1 MANNINARL
10 AEIAKQDAIEKIDFA
25 FQSLVVKAPP
35 TAIIPEDVFVY
46 HFLPYFSGK
55 KPMTPEDRVMEKWV
69 GISGTPTNEVTV
81 VDKTGKPLFSVPAVY
96 DTHVL
101 DVTKRNIGQS
111 MSDIY
116 SGFAMRNNNLPV
128 QANNFLMNALGHR
141 VEGLVG
147 EKETKLTETQQRW
160 YDIIQRYNTDPKTQ
174 AAQTPVAKSDPKQE
188 VSDDLLYD

>member
-1 MANNINARL
+1 MTNNINARL

-25 FQSLVVKAPP
+25 FQSLVTNATP
-35 TAIIPEDVFVY
+35 TAVLPEDVFVH

-55 KPMTPEDRVMEKWV
+55 KPMVPDDRVMEKWV

-81 VDKTGKPLFSVPAVY
+81 VDKAGKPLFRVPAVY

-128 QANNFLMNALGHR
+128 QANNFLMNALGQR

-147 EKETKLTETQQRW
+147 EKESKLTETQQRW
-160 YDIIQRYNTDPKTQ
+160 RDIIQRYNTDAKTQ
-174 AAQTPVAKSDPKQE
+174 PATVAIPKNDPKQE
-188 VSDDLLYD
+188 VSDDILYD